1 MLNISLSGKVAVI
14 TGSSRGIGRAIALL
28 YAKAGASV
36 VVSSRTL
43 ADCQKVVDEIQAEG
57 GQAVAVACDIT
68 SKPDCEKLV
77 ARANETFGK
86 VDIFVGNAAINPH
99 YGPMMTVSDETY
111 DSVMNA
117 NVRSNLWFTQLVC
130 EQMKARKDGSI
141 IFISSGAGFFGNAT
155 LGLYALSKAAEMQL
169 ARNFAIELAPFN
181 VRTNVIAPGLID
193 TDFAKPVF
201 AIPEYA
207 AAIMAS
213 IPLGRIGTPNEVAG
227 MAVLLA
233 SDYGRYIS
241 GQTLVVD
248 GGIAISK
255 A

>member
-14 TGSSRGIGRAIALL
+14 TGSSRGIGRAIAML

-57 GQAVAVACDIT
+57 GKAVAVTCDIA

-77 ARANETFGK
+77 AKANEVFGK
-86 VDIFVGNAAINPH
+86 IDIFVGNAAINPY
-99 YGPMMTVSDETY
+99 YGPMMSMPDETY

-117 NVRSNLWFTQLVC
+117 NVRSNLWFTQMVC
-130 EQMKARKDGSI
+130 EQMKERKDGSI

-155 LGLYALSKAAEMQL
+155 LGVYALSKAAEMQL
-169 ARNFAIELAPFN
+169 ARNFAVELAPFN

-207 AAIMAS
+207 AKILAS
-213 IPLGRIGTPNEVAG
+213 IPLGRMGTAEEIAG
-227 MAVLLA
+227 MALLLA
-233 SDYGRYIS
+233 SDFGRYIT

-248 GGIAISK
+248 GGVAIAK